1 MESGDRVRVK
11 TAIPP
16 ALVEI
21 DHREEVRR
29 THRLRRDKEI

>member
-16 ALVEI
+16 TLVEI